1 MNKYN
6 AQKVEAYGM
15 TFDSLS
21 EYDRYEELRLLE
33 RAGEIKNLR
42 HHIRIPLVQPIKGRK
57 LIDQDELGVF
67 YEADF
72 LYSQKIDGE
81 EKMVI
86 EDVKGDTSG
95 EAYKMWVVKRKLL
108 KTKYPEYIVREIID
122 GYDITS
128 EKVEAEKAKDAA
140 KRKAREEKIKSV
152 KKQSKKVSDT

>member
-42 HHIRIPLVQPIKGRK
+42 HHIRIPLIQPIKGRK
-57 LIDQDELGVF
+57 FIDQDELGVF

-72 LYSQKIDGE
+72 LYSQVIDGE

-108 KTKYPEYIVREIID
+108 KTKYPEYVVKEIIN

-128 EKVEAEKAKDAA
+128 FKVEEAKQKDAE
-140 KRKAREEKIKSV
+140 KRKAWEKKHAT
-152 KKQSKKVSDT
+152 KKEIP

>member
-15 TFDSLS
+15 KFDSLA

-33 RAGEIKNLR
+33 RAGQIKNLR
-42 HHIRIPLVQPIKGRK
+42 HHIRIPLIQPIKGRK

-72 LYSQKIDGE
+72 IYSQVIDGE
-81 EKMVI
+81 ERMVI

-108 KTKYPEYIVREIID
+108 KTNYPEYIVKEIID

-128 EKVEAEKAKDAA
+128 FKVEEAKRKEEE
-140 KRKAREEKIKSV
+140 KRKARERKHAINKKSA
-152 KKQSKKVSDT
+152 KFSD